1 MTQISVLFLTKY
13 APKGASSRYRA
24 YNYSDHLE
32 EYNIETTYKPLF
44 SNKYLEQL
52 FEGGNRN
59 KRNVCG
65 SYVRRIYD
73 VASARAYDLVVI
85 QKELLPY
92 VPPILEQLFSTL
104 GIKYLLDMDDAI
116 FHNYDKSENIII
128 SKLLSDKIDHTMRR
142 SEVVIAGN
150 ESIAS
155 RARQAGA
162 QSVEIIPT
170 VIDLA
175 EYPDKQP
182 ETAADEF
189 TIGWIG
195 SPSTAHYV
203 EEISNIL
210 RQVAEQRQIKVRL
223 IGSGEV
229 SLPGVPHEVREWSEE
244 TEIRDLR
251 DIDVGIMPLHD
262 TPWTRGKCGFKLI
275 QYMGAW
281 KPVVASPIGVNCDIV
296 DDGVNGYLA
305 DSQKEW
311 MTSLLEL
318 CDNPTKRKTMGEN
331 GRSRVKNEYCYEVT
345 APRFADIIKRS
356 V

>member
-24 YNYSDHLE
+24 YNYSEYLE

-44 SNKYLEQL
+44 SNKYLELL
-52 FEGGNRN
+52 FEDGNRN
-59 KRNVCG
+59 KRSVFG
-65 SYVRRIYD
+65 SYVRRIFD
-73 VASARAYDLVVI
+73 LVSARAYDLVVI

-92 VPPILEQLFSTL
+92 VPPIIEQLFSRL
-104 GIKYLLDMDDAI
+104 GVKYLLDIDDAI
-116 FHNYDKSENIII
+116 FHNYDKSENPIIN
-128 SKLLSDKIDHTMRR
+128 KLLSDKIYKVMRG

-150 ESIAS
+150 EYIAS

-182 ETAADEF
+182 EITSDEF

-195 SPSTAHYV
+195 SPSTAHYI
-203 EEISNIL
+203 EKISNIL
-210 RQVAEQRQIKVRL
+210 CQVAEQRQIKVRL

-244 TEIRDLR
+244 TEIEDLR
-251 DIDVGIMPLHD
+251 DIDVGIMPLND
-262 TPWTRGKCGFKLI
+262 TPWTQGKCGFKLI

-281 KPVVASPIGVNCDIV
+281 KPVVASPVGVNCDIV
-296 DDGVNGYLA
+296 DDGANGYLA
-305 DSQKEW
+305 DSKEEW
-311 MTSLLEL
+311 VTSLLEL
-318 CDNPTKRKTMGEN
+318 CDNPTKRKTMGQN
-331 GRSRVKNEYCYEVT
+331 GRSRVKNEYCYDVT
-345 APRFADIIKRS
+345 APMFEDVIKKN